1 MLHTCLRVTAAIPHP
16 SPPFHGSTSVS
27 YACSQHACLTA
38 ASETGRGAPPGMPP
52 GMPQG
57 MMMHPQM
64 MMQQQMQQQQMM
76 AMQRQVG
83 HTGTPTV
90 DAASLCTRPVEVAS
104 LCS

>member
-1 MLHTCLRVTAAIPHP
+1 
-16 SPPFHGSTSVS
+16 
-27 YACSQHACLTA
+27 
-38 ASETGRGAPPGMPP
+38 MPP

-90 DAASLCTRPVEVAS
+90 ASLCTRPVEVAS